1 VRYELPVIEAAR
13 DEIEPTPEA
22 AAQLIR
28 ALTGLATAVGRD
40 GAEPYGGM
48 IRLIGKDRVP
58 LGKSAVYL
66 GTDGRLAHVPAAAGC
81 AGALMLPLTVMVAGD
96 MDEARMRSLA
106 GRVGEVPVVFV
117 TNRMLA
123 GETNPERLL
132 AVMQA
137 MWKDTL
143 PDVLMSDNSLNE
155 TMARFAKTFP
165 RVQARY
171 DVSRVLTGNGDVAL
185 SMPVFGGKL
194 QRVMR
199 VNPVAVNPLVIT
211 FGDGAATSGTVR
223 PSNATGRQVCH
234 MPLDIPCDLAFDD
247 RSSASEPRVHP
258 VNDGPIGIADAAV
271 IIDVG
276 YAIRNRENYDAVIV
290 PLENQLRAMGVR
302 DLAVGGTRKVVEEL
316 KLLGSSQ
323 QIGQTG
329 TAVNPR
335 LIISIGVSGAPQH
348 LDYIGD
354 NATIIAINKDPE
366 APIMTL
372 NKRRARP
379 RIVPLVGDLHVVTP
393 ALTTALRNS
402 SR

>member
-1 VRYELPVIEAAR
+1 
-13 DEIEPTPEA
+13 
-22 AAQLIR
+22 
-28 ALTGLATAVGRD
+28 
-40 GAEPYGGM
+40 
-48 IRLIGKDRVP
+48 
-58 LGKSAVYL
+58 
-66 GTDGRLAHVPAAAGC
+66 
-81 AGALMLPLTVMVAGD
+81 
-96 MDEARMRSLA
+96 
-106 GRVGEVPVVFV
+106 
-117 TNRMLA
+117 
-123 GETNPERLL
+123 
-132 AVMQA
+132 
-137 MWKDTL
+137 
-143 PDVLMSDNSLNE
+143 
-155 TMARFAKTFP
+155 
-165 RVQARY
+165 
-171 DVSRVLTGNGDVAL
+171 
-185 SMPVFGGKL
+185 
-194 QRVMR
+194 
-199 VNPVAVNPLVIT
+199 
-211 FGDGAATSGTVR
+211 
-223 PSNATGRQVCH
+223 
-234 MPLDIPCDLAFDD
+234 
-247 RSSASEPRVHP
+247 